1 MATSAT
7 PAAPVVA
14 ARGRGPGSERSKA
27 VLLGGGFIV
36 VVLAC
41 WQVTASLGWV
51 NTFLNSSPALIAKEL
66 WNQTRSGTLPRSLG
80 VSALEFAIGFALAG
94 VAGVLVGLAIGR
106 YRYVEYALDP
116 YVWLLYSSPVIAL
129 FPLLVLMLGL
139 GHPTVIAIT
148 FLTAVVPVLVN
159 ASQGV
164 RDVDRGLLRA
174 AKSFGAGE
182 TALLYKVILPASVP
196 AVMAGLR
203 LGMGRA
209 LVGMVVGEFFAGNGG
224 IGYNVS
230 YYASQLQT
238 TSVLAAVV
246 VVVAAGVLL
255 NVLAR
260 LLERLADSWR
270 TDVR

>member
-1 MATSAT
+1 VATSTAST
-7 PAAPVVA
+7 ASAAP
-14 ARGRGPGSERSKA
+14 ARGPGPGSERGKA

-36 VVLAC
+36 VVLAV

-66 WNQTRSGTLPRSLG
+66 WHQTRTGALPRSLG
-80 VSALEFAIGFALAG
+80 VSLVEFVIGFALAG
-94 VAGVLVGLAIGR
+94 VVGVLAGLAMGR

-129 FPLLVLMLGL
+129 FPLFVLMLGL

-148 FLTAVVPVLVN
+148 FLTAVVPVIIN

-164 RDVDRGLLRA
+164 RDVDRRLLQTAR
-174 AKSFGAGE
+174 SFGAGE
-182 TALLYKVILPASVP
+182 ADLLRKIILPGSVP

-224 IGYNVS
+224 IGYNVA
-230 YYASQLQT
+230 YYASKLQT
-238 TSVLAAVV
+238 TAVLAAIVV
-246 VVVAAGVLL
+246 VVVAGVLL
-255 NVLAR
+255 NLLAR
-260 LLERLADSWR
+260 WLERLADSWR